1 MVTNYTYLLRENIQ
15 NLVPYTS
22 ARETY
27 TAKEGIFLDA
37 NESPYGPYNRYPDP
51 MQCALKKRLAELKK
65 CGVDQIFIGNGSDE
79 VIDTVIRLFCEPNRD
94 KALTFT
100 PTYGMYKVSTQMNGI
115 ELIEQ
120 PLNPQFQIDVKNLL
134 PYLDDADLKLIFLCS
149 PNNPTANTIDKK
161 TIEIILNRF
170 QGIVLID
177 EAYIDFSDKAS
188 WLTLLSQYPRLII
201 SQTLSKAWAMA
212 GLRLGIAYAS
222 PELIGYFNLIKS
234 PYNVSSVNQQKAL
247 EQLTKIDR
255 IDRQVAELIAERK
268 RVEIALRNLPSIL
281 KIYPSETNFLL
292 IEVND
297 AFSIYHQ
304 LFDRNIIVRNRT
316 NEITNCLR
324 ISIGTPQENTQL
336 INAFNTLD
344 YV

>member
-1 MVTNYTYLLRENIQ
+1 
-15 NLVPYTS
+15 
-22 ARETY
+22 
-27 TAKEGIFLDA
+27 
-37 NESPYGPYNRYPDP
+37 
-51 MQCALKKRLAELKK
+51 
-65 CGVDQIFIGNGSDE
+65 
-79 VIDTVIRLFCEPNRD
+79 
-94 KALTFT
+94 
-100 PTYGMYKVSTQMNGI
+100 
-115 ELIEQ
+115 
-120 PLNPQFQIDVKNLL
+120 
-134 PYLDDADLKLIFLCS
+134 
-149 PNNPTANTIDKK
+149 
-161 TIEIILNRF
+161 
-170 QGIVLID
+170 
-177 EAYIDFSDKAS
+177 
-188 WLTLLSQYPRLII
+188 
-201 SQTLSKAWAMA
+201 MA

-292 IEVND
+292 IEVSD

-304 LFDRNIIVRNRT
+304 LIDRNIIVRNST